1 MPRCGVVLLILGDDR
16 VVPARI
22 SRNRAALEDK
32 IVQAAV
38 VAGVESVEIEPTP
51 RCGTYKVVAFVP
63 SVGTSI
69 PENRSD
75 SIGELERTAFDL
87 RSRT

>member
-1 MPRCGVVLLILGDDR
+1 MPRCGVVLLILSDDR

-22 SRNRAALEDK
+22 SRNRS
-32 IVQAAV
+32 
-38 VAGVESVEIEPTP
+38 VESVEIEPTP
-51 RCGTYKVVAFVP
+51 RCGTYKVVALVP